1 MRLQARKLTLA
12 QAKEIYER
20 YMTVDFPRD
29 ELKPFYMIEDMWE
42 RGNYFAFGFYE
53 AMEAEE
59 ECSDASDMLRA
70 YAFFVSDYEE
80 QMLLLDYFAA
90 CADTRGQGY
99 GSAALQQL
107 RKECSGFRGIVI
119 EVEDNELE
127 LEEHVR
133 ETRNRR
139 IDFYTRNGCRMTD
152 TRSRVFGVDY
162 RIMILPV
169 ADKQAGED
177 MARKVTG
184 IYRCMHSEKLL
195 QNNFKI
201 TAE

>member
-1 MRLQARKLTLA
+1 MQLQARKLTLA
-12 QAKEIYER
+12 QAKEIYEL
-20 YMTVDFPRD
+20 YMTADFPRE
-29 ELKPFYMIEDMWE
+29 ELKPFRMIEDMWE
-42 RGNYFAFGFYE
+42 RGHYFAFGFYE
-53 AMEAEE
+53 AAEVE
-59 ECSDASDMLRA
+59 DQSGDVLRA
-70 YAFFVSDYEE
+70 YAFFVSDHEE

-99 GSAALQQL
+99 GSVALRQL
-107 RKECSGFRGIVI
+107 KKVCGGFKGIVI

-127 LEEHVR
+127 LEADVR

-139 IDFYTRNGCRMTD
+139 IAFYSRNGCYMTSA
-152 TRSRVFGVDY
+152 RSRVFGVDY
-162 RIMILPV
+162 RIMVLPV
-169 ADKQAGED
+169 TDEKAGED

-195 QNNFKI
+195 QKNFKI